1 MKRFFNT
8 IMIISACMVLAISCK
23 EEDNVVSEFSID
35 KTEIAIGAD
44 GGSELLEIKG
54 NVKWQGTSESS
65 WLKFSPSN
73 GEGSAICEVL
83 VDSSVV
89 AEPREGVITFMAAGQ
104 TSATTVKVMQMGYA
118 KGIFVSEEDRAIS
131 VENSAKLEERF
142 FEVTM
147 MANVNFDVQVNNLPA
162 EDGTVSD
169 KEWLTYKKETPNY
182 EYGDRPRLL
191 KLHFDWDVNM
201 SETARTAEVIIT
213 PQETSDTEGD
223 GAVKLIVTQK
233 AAPVITDDRAGDSLA
248 ILSIYSSMNGLF
260 AWDAS
265 ENMRYW
271 KGVELWETTD
281 KYIKIEADGTINYSA
296 PVPKELVGRLKSVEF
311 TLFET
316 EESLPYQVKYLK
328 TAESITFSGNSNTF
342 LKNIVLGNEICDLV
356 KYGNLRKLTVRA
368 YGLVGLP
375 ANFTEFGKTLI
386 SLDLSSNNFEVMG
399 KSGSTINGVKVLG
412 IESITRENFPHLRNL
427 YLNKINRYDTTKDLS
442 AYTDKKDE
450 KLGFRWTTG
459 FGAGFLTPAEGYN
472 NSYFKELLKW
482 EELECLSL
490 SLNMLDGQLPSD
502 AEVKQ
507 LLGADKVY
515 TESYIQ
521 NAAYKDTISIQ
532 DAEKYLLANGG
543 APRVWPKMKSLSL
556 NLNFMTGQ
564 LPDWILY
571 HPYLTFWDPFT
582 MIFQQELSTT
592 ASKAKNTKGEVIT
605 TFSNEPT
612 NLSNYGVEDD
622 GITRKMSYYEMYP
635 KRKPQITDE
644 SEEGN

>member
-1 MKRFFNT
+1 MKRFLNI
-8 IMIISACMVLAISCK
+8 IMVISACMVLAVSCK

-35 KTEIAIGAD
+35 KTEIAVGAD

-73 GEGSAICEVL
+73 GEGAATCEVL

-104 TSATTVKVMQMGYA
+104 TTATTVKVMQMGYA
-118 KGIFVSEEDRAIS
+118 KGVFVSEEDRTIS

-147 MANVNFDVQVNNLPA
+147 MANVNFDVRVNNLPA

-169 KEWLTYKKETPNY
+169 KEWLKYKKETPNY
-182 EYGDRPRLL
+182 DYGDRPRLL
-191 KLHFDWDVNM
+191 KLHFDWEINM
-201 SETARTAEVIIT
+201 TEKARTAEVIIT

-223 GAVKLIVTQK
+223 GTIKLVVTQK
-233 AAPVITDDRAGDSLA
+233 PAPVITDDRAGDSLA
-248 ILSIYSSMNGLF
+248 LLSIYSSMNGIF
-260 AWDAS
+260 TWDAS

-271 KGVELWETTD
+271 EGVELWEATD

-296 PVPKELVGRLKSVEF
+296 SVPKDLIGRLKSVEF
-311 TLFET
+311 IAFET
-316 EESLPYQVKYLK
+316 KESLPYQVKYLK

-342 LKNIVLGNEICDLV
+342 LKDIVLGNEICELV
-356 KYGNLRKLTVRA
+356 KYGNLRNLAIRA

-375 ANFTEFGKTLI
+375 ENFTEFGKTLV
-386 SLDLSSNNFEVMG
+386 SLDLGSNNFEVMG
-399 KSGSTINGVKVLG
+399 KGGTTIDGVKVIG
-412 IESITRENFPHLRNL
+412 IESITQDNFPYLRKL
-427 YLNKINRYDTTKDLS
+427 DLTKINRYDTTKDLS
-442 AYTDKKDE
+442 AYKGKDD

-459 FGAGFLTPAEGYN
+459 YGDEFPGPSDGYN
-472 NSYFKELLKW
+472 NTYFKELLQW
-482 EELECLSL
+482 ENLEYLSL
-490 SLNMLDGQLPSD
+490 SLNMLDGELPSD
-502 AEVKQ
+502 EELRQ

-515 TESYIQ
+515 TTEYIE
-521 NAAYKDTISIQ
+521 NAANKDTIE
-532 DAEKYLLANGG
+532 DAKEYLIG
-543 APRVWPKMKSLSL
+543 APKVWPRMKKLSL
-556 NLNFMTGQ
+556 NLNFMTGK

-571 HPYLTFWDPFT
+571 HPYLSFWDPFT

-592 ASKAKNTKGEVIT
+592 SSKAKNTKGEVIT
-605 TFSNEPT
+605 KFSNEPT
-612 NLSNYGVEDD
+612 NLSNYGFKDD
-622 GITRKMSYYEMYP
+622 GITRKKSYYEMYP

>member
-1 MKRFFNT
+1 MKRFLNI
-8 IMIISACMVLAISCK
+8 IMVISACMVLAVSCK

-35 KTEIAIGAD
+35 KTEIAVGAD

-73 GEGSAICEVL
+73 GEGAATCEVL

-104 TSATTVKVMQMGYA
+104 TTATTVKVMQMGYA
-118 KGIFVSEEDRAIS
+118 KGIFVSEEDRTIS
-131 VENSAKLEERF
+131 LENSAKLEERF

-147 MANVNFDVQVNNLPA
+147 MANVNFDVRVNNLPD

-169 KEWLTYKKETPNY
+169 KEWLKYKKETPNY
-182 EYGDRPRLL
+182 DYGDRPRLL

-201 SETARTAEVIIT
+201 AEKARTAEVIIT
-213 PQETSDTEGD
+213 PHETSDTEGD
-223 GAVKLIVTQK
+223 GSIKLIVTQK
-233 AAPVITDDRAGDSLA
+233 PAPVITDDRAGDSLA
-248 ILSIYSSMNGLF
+248 LLSIYSSMNGIF
-260 AWDAS
+260 TWDAS

-296 PVPKELVGRLKSVEF
+296 PVPEDLIGRLKSVEF
-311 TLFET
+311 IAFET
-316 EESLPYQVKYLK
+316 KESLPYQVKYLK

-399 KSGSTINGVKVLG
+399 EAGTTIDGVKVIG
-412 IESITRENFPHLRNL
+412 IESITQDHFPYLRKL
-427 YLNKINRYDTTKDLS
+427 DLTKINRYDTTKDLS
-442 AYTDKKDE
+442 AYKGKDD

-459 FGAGFLTPAEGYN
+459 YGGDGFPGPSDGYN
-472 NSYFKELLKW
+472 NTYFKKLLQW
-482 EELECLSL
+482 ENLEYLSL
-490 SLNMLDGQLPSD
+490 SLNMLDGELPSD
-502 AEVKQ
+502 Q
-507 LLGADKVY
+507 DLLNLGIKAY
-515 TESYIQ
+515 TQIDID
-521 NAAYKDTISIQ
+521 NAANKDTIE
-532 DAEKYLLANGG
+532 DAKKYLIG
-543 APRVWPKMKSLSL
+543 APKVWPRMKKLSL
-556 NLNFMTGQ
+556 NLNFMNGK

-571 HPYLTFWDPFT
+571 HPYLSFWDPFT

-592 ASKAKNTKGEVIT
+592 SSKAKNTKGEVIT
-605 TFSNEPT
+605 KFSNEPT
-612 NLSNYGVEDD
+612 NLSNYGFEDD

>member
-1 MKRFFNT
+1 MKRFLNI
-8 IMIISACMVLAISCK
+8 IMVISACMVLAVSCK

-35 KTEIAIGAD
+35 KTEIAVGAD

-73 GEGSAICEVL
+73 GEGAATCEVL

-104 TSATTVKVMQMGYA
+104 TTATTVKVMQMGYA
-118 KGIFVSEEDRAIS
+118 KGIFVSEEDRTIS
-131 VENSAKLEERF
+131 LENSAKLEERF

-147 MANVNFDVQVNNLPA
+147 MANVNFDVRVNNLPD

-169 KEWLTYKKETPNY
+169 KEWLKYKKETPNY
-182 EYGDRPRLL
+182 DYGDRPRLL

-201 SETARTAEVIIT
+201 AEKARTAEVIIT
-213 PQETSDTEGD
+213 PHETSDTEGD
-223 GAVKLIVTQK
+223 GSIKLVVTQK
-233 AAPVITDDRAGDSLA
+233 PAPVITDDRAGDSLA
-248 ILSIYSSMNGLF
+248 LLSIYSSMNGIF
-260 AWDAS
+260 TWDAS

-296 PVPKELVGRLKSVEF
+296 PVPEDLIGRLKSVEF
-311 TLFET
+311 IAFET
-316 EESLPYQVKYLK
+316 KESLPYQVKYLK

-342 LKNIVLGNEICDLV
+342 LKNIVLGYEICDLV
-356 KYGNLRKLTVRA
+356 KYGNLRNLAICA

-375 ANFTEFGKTLI
+375 ENFTELGNTLI
-386 SLDLSSNNFEVMG
+386 SLDLGSNNFEVMG
-399 KSGSTINGVKVLG
+399 KGGTTIDGVKVIG
-412 IESITRENFPHLRNL
+412 IESITQDNFPYLRKL
-427 YLNKINRYDTTKDLS
+427 DLTKINRYDTTKDLS
-442 AYTDKKDE
+442 AYKGKDD

-459 FGAGFLTPAEGYN
+459 YGDGFPEPSDGYDN
-472 NSYFKELLKW
+472 TYFTELLKW
-482 EELECLSL
+482 ENLEYLSL
-490 SLNMLDGQLPSD
+490 SLNMLDGELPSD
-502 AEVKQ
+502 Q
-507 LLGADKVY
+507 DLLDLGIEAY
-515 TESYIQ
+515 TDIDIK
-521 NAAYKDTISIQ
+521 NAANKDTIE
-532 DAEKYLLANGG
+532 DAKTYLIG
-543 APRVWPKMKSLSL
+543 APKVWPRMKKLSL
-556 NLNFMTGQ
+556 NLNFLNGK

-571 HPYLTFWDPFT
+571 HPYLSFWDPFT

-605 TFSNEPT
+605 KFSNEPT
-612 NLSNYGVEDD
+612 NLSNYGFEDD

>member
-1 MKRFFNT
+1 MKRFLNI
-8 IMIISACMVLAISCK
+8 IMVISACMVLAVSCK

-35 KTEIAIGAD
+35 KTEIAVGAD

-73 GEGSAICEVL
+73 GEGAATCEVL

-104 TSATTVKVMQMGYA
+104 TTATTVKVMQMGYA
-118 KGIFVSEEDRAIS
+118 KGIFVSEEDRTIS
-131 VENSAKLEERF
+131 LENSAKLEERF

-147 MANVNFDVQVNNLPA
+147 MANVNFDVRVNNLPD

-169 KEWLTYKKETPNY
+169 KEWLKYKKETPNY
-182 EYGDRPRLL
+182 DYGDRPRLL

-201 SETARTAEVIIT
+201 AEKARTAEVIIT
-213 PQETSDTEGD
+213 PHETSDTEGD
-223 GAVKLIVTQK
+223 GSIKLVVTQK
-233 AAPVITDDRAGDSLA
+233 PAPVITDDRAGDSLA
-248 ILSIYSSMNGLF
+248 LLSIYSSMNGIF
-260 AWDAS
+260 TWDAS

-296 PVPKELVGRLKSVEF
+296 PVPEDLIGRLKSVEF
-311 TLFET
+311 IAFET
-316 EESLPYQVKYLK
+316 KKSLPYQVKYLK

-356 KYGNLRKLTVRA
+356 KYGNLRNLAICA

-375 ANFTEFGKTLI
+375 ENFTELGNTLI
-386 SLDLSSNNFEVMG
+386 SLDLGSNNFEVMG
-399 KSGSTINGVKVLG
+399 KGGTTIDGVKVIG
-412 IESITRENFPHLRNL
+412 IESITQDNFPYLRKL
-427 YLNKINRYDTTKDLS
+427 DLTKINRYDTTKDLS
-442 AYTDKKDE
+442 AYKGKDD

-459 FGAGFLTPAEGYN
+459 YGDGFPEPSDGYDN
-472 NSYFKELLKW
+472 TYFTELLKW
-482 EELECLSL
+482 ENLEYLSL
-490 SLNMLDGQLPSD
+490 SLNMLDGELPSD
-502 AEVKQ
+502 Q
-507 LLGADKVY
+507 DLLDLGIEAY
-515 TESYIQ
+515 TDIDIK
-521 NAAYKDTISIQ
+521 NAANKDTIE
-532 DAEKYLLANGG
+532 DAKTYLIG
-543 APRVWPKMKSLSL
+543 APKVWPRMKKLSL
-556 NLNFMTGQ
+556 NLNFLNGK

-571 HPYLTFWDPFT
+571 HPYLSFWDPFT

-592 ASKAKNTKGEVIT
+592 SSKAKNTKGEVIT
-605 TFSNEPT
+605 KFSNEPT
-612 NLSNYGVEDD
+612 NLSNYGFEDD

>member
-1 MKRFFNT
+1 MKRFLNI
-8 IMIISACMVLAISCK
+8 IMVISACMVLAVSCK

-35 KTEIAIGAD
+35 KTEIAVGAD

-73 GEGSAICEVL
+73 GEGAATCEVL

-104 TSATTVKVMQMGYA
+104 TTATTVKVMQMGYA
-118 KGIFVSEEDRAIS
+118 KGIFVSEEDRTIS
-131 VENSAKLEERF
+131 LENSAKLEERF

-147 MANVNFDVQVNNLPA
+147 MANVNFDVRVNNLPD

-169 KEWLTYKKETPNY
+169 KEWLKYKKETPNY
-182 EYGDRPRLL
+182 DYGDRPRLL

-201 SETARTAEVIIT
+201 AEKARTAEVIIT
-213 PQETSDTEGD
+213 PHETSDTEGD
-223 GAVKLIVTQK
+223 GSIKLVVTQK
-233 AAPVITDDRAGDSLA
+233 PAPVITDDRAGDSLA
-248 ILSIYSSMNGLF
+248 LLSIYSSMNGIF
-260 AWDAS
+260 TWDAS
-265 ENMRYW
+265 ENMGYW

-296 PVPKELVGRLKSVEF
+296 PVPEDLIGRLKSVEF
-311 TLFET
+311 IAFET
-316 EESLPYQVKYLK
+316 KESLPYQVKYLK

-356 KYGNLRKLTVRA
+356 KYGNLRNLAICA

-375 ANFTEFGKTLI
+375 ENFTELGNTLI
-386 SLDLSSNNFEVMG
+386 SLDLGSNNFEVMG
-399 KSGSTINGVKVLG
+399 KGGTTIDGVKVIG
-412 IESITRENFPHLRNL
+412 IESITQDNFPYLRKL
-427 YLNKINRYDTTKDLS
+427 DLTKINRYDTTKDLS
-442 AYTDKKDE
+442 AYKGKDD

-459 FGAGFLTPAEGYN
+459 YGDGFPEPSDGYDN
-472 NSYFKELLKW
+472 TYFTELLKW
-482 EELECLSL
+482 ENLEYLSL
-490 SLNMLDGQLPSD
+490 SLNMLDGELPSD
-502 AEVKQ
+502 Q
-507 LLGADKVY
+507 DLLDLGIEAY
-515 TESYIQ
+515 TDIDIK
-521 NAAYKDTISIQ
+521 NAANKDTIE
-532 DAEKYLLANGG
+532 DAKTYLIG
-543 APRVWPKMKSLSL
+543 APKVWPRMKKLSL
-556 NLNFMTGQ
+556 NLNFLNGK

-571 HPYLTFWDPFT
+571 HPYLSFWDPFT

-605 TFSNEPT
+605 KFSNEPT
-612 NLSNYGVEDD
+612 NLSNYGFEDD

>member
-1 MKRFFNT
+1 MKRFLNI
-8 IMIISACMVLAISCK
+8 IMVISACMVLAVSCK

-35 KTEIAIGAD
+35 KTEIAVGAD

-73 GEGSAICEVL
+73 GEGAATCEVL

-104 TSATTVKVMQMGYA
+104 TTATTVKVMQMGYA
-118 KGIFVSEEDRAIS
+118 KGIFVSEEDRTIS

-147 MANVNFDVQVNNLPA
+147 MANVNFDVRVNNLPA

-169 KEWLTYKKETPNY
+169 KEWLKYKKETPNY
-182 EYGDRPRLL
+182 DYGDRPRLL
-191 KLHFDWDVNM
+191 KLHFDWEINM
-201 SETARTAEVIIT
+201 TEKARTAEVIIT

-223 GAVKLIVTQK
+223 GTIKLVVTQK
-233 AAPVITDDRAGDSLA
+233 PAPVITDDRAGDSLA
-248 ILSIYSSMNGLF
+248 LLSIYSSMNGIF
-260 AWDAS
+260 TWDAS
-265 ENMRYW
+265 GNMRYW
-271 KGVELWETTD
+271 EGVELWEATD
-281 KYIKIEADGTINYSA
+281 KYIEIEEDGTINYSA
-296 PVPKELVGRLKSVEF
+296 SVPKDLIGRLKSVEF
-311 TLFET
+311 IAFET
-316 EESLPYQVKYLK
+316 KESLPYQVKYLK

-342 LKNIVLGNEICDLV
+342 LKDIVLGNEICELAQ
-356 KYGNLRKLTVRA
+356 YGHLRNLAIRA

-375 ANFTEFGKTLI
+375 ENFTEFGKTLV

-412 IESITRENFPHLRNL
+412 IESITRKNFPHLRSL

-442 AYTDKKDE
+442 AYKGKDD

-459 FGAGFLTPAEGYN
+459 YGGDGFPGPSDGYDN
-472 NSYFKELLKW
+472 TYFKELLKW

-515 TESYIQ
+515 TESYIK
-521 NAAYKDTISIQ
+521 NAEYKDTISIQ
-532 DAEKYLLANGG
+532 DAEKYLLAKGG

-556 NLNFMTGQ
+556 NLNFLTGE

-571 HPYLTFWDPFT
+571 HPYLSFWDPFT

-592 ASKAKNTKGEVIT
+592 SSKAKNTKGEVIT
-605 TFSNEPT
+605 KFSNEPT
-612 NLSNYGVEDD
+612 NLSNYGE
-622 GITRKMSYYEMYP
+622 GKTSYYEMYP
-635 KRKPQITDE
+635 LRTPQITDD

>member
-1 MKRFFNT
+1 MKRFLNI
-8 IMIISACMVLAISCK
+8 IMVISACMVLAVSCK

-35 KTEIAIGAD
+35 KTEIAVGAD

-73 GEGSAICEVL
+73 GEGAATCEVL

-104 TSATTVKVMQMGYA
+104 TTATTVKVMQMGYA
-118 KGIFVSEEDRAIS
+118 KGIFVSEEDRTIS
-131 VENSAKLEERF
+131 LENSAKLEERF

-147 MANVNFDVQVNNLPA
+147 MANVNFDVRVNNLPD

-169 KEWLTYKKETPNY
+169 KEWLKYKKETPNY
-182 EYGDRPRLL
+182 DYGDRPRLL

-201 SETARTAEVIIT
+201 AEKARTAEVIIT
-213 PQETSDTEGD
+213 PHETSDTEGD
-223 GAVKLIVTQK
+223 GSIKLVVTQK
-233 AAPVITDDRAGDSLA
+233 PAPVITDDRAGDSLA
-248 ILSIYSSMNGLF
+248 LLSIYSSMNGIF
-260 AWDAS
+260 TWDAS

-296 PVPKELVGRLKSVEF
+296 PVPEDLIGRLKSVEF
-311 TLFET
+311 IAFET
-316 EESLPYQVKYLK
+316 KESLPYQVKYLK

-356 KYGNLRKLTVRA
+356 KYGNLRNLAICA

-375 ANFTEFGKTLI
+375 ENFTELGNTLI
-386 SLDLSSNNFEVMG
+386 SLDLGSNNFEVMG
-399 KSGSTINGVKVLG
+399 KGGTTIDGVKVIG
-412 IESITRENFPHLRNL
+412 IESITQDNFPYLRKL
-427 YLNKINRYDTTKDLS
+427 DLTKINRYDSTKDLS
-442 AYTDKKDE
+442 AYKGKDD

-459 FGAGFLTPAEGYN
+459 YGDGFPEPSDGYDN
-472 NSYFKELLKW
+472 TYFTELLKW
-482 EELECLSL
+482 ENLEYLSL
-490 SLNMLDGQLPSD
+490 SLNMLDGELPSD
-502 AEVKQ
+502 Q
-507 LLGADKVY
+507 DLLDLGIEAY
-515 TESYIQ
+515 TDIDIK
-521 NAAYKDTISIQ
+521 NAANKDTIE
-532 DAEKYLLANGG
+532 DAKTYLIG
-543 APRVWPKMKSLSL
+543 APKVWPRMKKLSL
-556 NLNFMTGQ
+556 NLNFLNGK

-571 HPYLTFWDPFT
+571 HPYLSFWDPFT

-605 TFSNEPT
+605 KFSNEPT
-612 NLSNYGVEDD
+612 NLSNYGFEDD

>member
-1 MKRFFNT
+1 MKRFLNI
-8 IMIISACMVLAISCK
+8 IMVISACMVLAVSCK

-35 KTEIAIGAD
+35 KTEIAVGAD

-73 GEGSAICEVL
+73 GEGAATCEVL

-104 TSATTVKVMQMGYA
+104 TTATTVKVMQMGYA
-118 KGIFVSEEDRAIS
+118 KGIFVSEEDRTIS
-131 VENSAKLEERF
+131 LENSAKLEERF

-147 MANVNFDVQVNNLPA
+147 MANVNFDVRVNNLPD

-169 KEWLTYKKETPNY
+169 KEWLKYKKETPNY
-182 EYGDRPRLL
+182 DYGDRPRLL

-201 SETARTAEVIIT
+201 AEKARTAEVIIT
-213 PQETSDTEGD
+213 PHETSDTEGD
-223 GAVKLIVTQK
+223 GSIKLVVTQK
-233 AAPVITDDRAGDSLA
+233 PAPVITDDRAGDSLA
-248 ILSIYSSMNGLF
+248 LLSIYSSMNGIF
-260 AWDAS
+260 TWDAS

-296 PVPKELVGRLKSVEF
+296 PVPEDLIGRLKSVEF
-311 TLFET
+311 IAFET
-316 EESLPYQVKYLK
+316 KKSLPYQVKYLK

-399 KSGSTINGVKVLG
+399 EAGTTIDGVKVIG
-412 IESITRENFPHLRNL
+412 IESITQDHFPYLRKL
-427 YLNKINRYDTTKDLS
+427 DLTKINRYDTTKDLS
-442 AYTDKKDE
+442 AYKGKDD

-459 FGAGFLTPAEGYN
+459 YGGDGFPGPSDGYN
-472 NSYFKELLKW
+472 NTYFKKLLQW
-482 EELECLSL
+482 ENLEYLSL
-490 SLNMLDGQLPSD
+490 SLNMLDGELPSD
-502 AEVKQ
+502 Q
-507 LLGADKVY
+507 DLLNLGIKAY
-515 TESYIQ
+515 TQIDID
-521 NAAYKDTISIQ
+521 NAANKDTIE
-532 DAEKYLLANGG
+532 DAKKYLIG
-543 APRVWPKMKSLSL
+543 APKVWPRMKKLSL
-556 NLNFMTGQ
+556 NLNFMNGK

-571 HPYLTFWDPFT
+571 HPYLSFWDPFT

-592 ASKAKNTKGEVIT
+592 SSKAKNTKGEVIT
-605 TFSNEPT
+605 KFSNEPT
-612 NLSNYGVEDD
+612 NLSNYGFEDD

>member
-1 MKRFFNT
+1 MKRFLNI
-8 IMIISACMVLAISCK
+8 IMVISACMVLAVSCK

-35 KTEIAIGAD
+35 KTEIAVGAD

-73 GEGSAICEVL
+73 GEGAATCEVL

-104 TSATTVKVMQMGYA
+104 TTATTVKVMQMGYA
-118 KGIFVSEEDRAIS
+118 KGIFVSEEDRTIS
-131 VENSAKLEERF
+131 LENSAKLEERF

-147 MANVNFDVQVNNLPA
+147 MANVNFDVRVNNLPD

-169 KEWLTYKKETPNY
+169 KEWLKYKKETPNY
-182 EYGDRPRLL
+182 DYGDRPRLL

-201 SETARTAEVIIT
+201 AEKARTAEVIIT
-213 PQETSDTEGD
+213 PHETSDTEGD
-223 GAVKLIVTQK
+223 GSIKLVVTQK
-233 AAPVITDDRAGDSLA
+233 PAPVITDDRAGDSLA
-248 ILSIYSSMNGLF
+248 LLSIYSSMNGIF
-260 AWDAS
+260 TWDAS

-296 PVPKELVGRLKSVEF
+296 PVPEDLIGRLKSVEF
-311 TLFET
+311 IAFET
-316 EESLPYQVKYLK
+316 KESLPYQVKYLK

-386 SLDLSSNNFEVMG
+386 SLDLGSNNFEVMG
-399 KSGSTINGVKVLG
+399 EAGTTIDGVKVIG
-412 IESITRENFPHLRNL
+412 IESITQDHFPYLRKL
-427 YLNKINRYDTTKDLS
+427 DLTKINRYDTTKDLS
-442 AYTDKKDE
+442 AYKGKDD

-459 FGAGFLTPAEGYN
+459 YGGDGFPGPSDGYN
-472 NSYFKELLKW
+472 NTYFKKLLQW
-482 EELECLSL
+482 ENLEYLSL
-490 SLNMLDGQLPSD
+490 SLNMLDGELPSD
-502 AEVKQ
+502 Q
-507 LLGADKVY
+507 DLLNLGIKAY
-515 TESYIQ
+515 TQIDID
-521 NAAYKDTISIQ
+521 NAANKDTIE
-532 DAEKYLLANGG
+532 DAKKYLIG
-543 APRVWPKMKSLSL
+543 APKVWPRMKKLSL
-556 NLNFMTGQ
+556 NLNFMNGK

-571 HPYLTFWDPFT
+571 HPYLSFWDPFT

-592 ASKAKNTKGEVIT
+592 SSKAKNTKGEVIT
-605 TFSNEPT
+605 KFSNEPT
-612 NLSNYGVEDD
+612 NLSNYGFEDD

>member
-1 MKRFFNT
+1 MKRFLNI
-8 IMIISACMVLAISCK
+8 IMVISACMVLAVSCK

-35 KTEIAIGAD
+35 KTEIAVGAD

-73 GEGSAICEVL
+73 GEGAATCEVL

-104 TSATTVKVMQMGYA
+104 TTATTVKVMQMGYA
-118 KGIFVSEEDRAIS
+118 KGIFVSEEDRTIS

-147 MANVNFDVQVNNLPA
+147 MANVNFDVRVNNLPA

-169 KEWLTYKKETPNY
+169 KEWLKYKKETPNY
-182 EYGDRPRLL
+182 DYGDRPRLL
-191 KLHFDWDVNM
+191 KLHFDWEINM
-201 SETARTAEVIIT
+201 TEKARTAEVIIT

-223 GAVKLIVTQK
+223 GTIKLVVTQK
-233 AAPVITDDRAGDSLA
+233 PAPVITDDRAGDSLA
-248 ILSIYSSMNGLF
+248 LLSIYSSMNGIF
-260 AWDAS
+260 TWDAS

-271 KGVELWETTD
+271 KGVELWEATD
-281 KYIKIEADGTINYSA
+281 KYIEIEEDGTINYSA
-296 PVPKELVGRLKSVEF
+296 SVPKDLIGRLKSVEF
-311 TLFET
+311 IAFET
-316 EESLPYQVKYLK
+316 KESLPYQVKYLK

-342 LKNIVLGNEICDLV
+342 LKDIVLGNEICELAQ
-356 KYGNLRKLTVRA
+356 YGHLRNLAIRA

-375 ANFTEFGKTLI
+375 ENFTEFGKTLV

-412 IESITRENFPHLRNL
+412 IESITRENFPHLRSL

-442 AYTDKKDE
+442 AYKGKDD

-459 FGAGFLTPAEGYN
+459 YGGDGFPGPSDGYDN
-472 NSYFKELLKW
+472 TYFKELLQW
-482 EELECLSL
+482 ENLEYLSL
-490 SLNMLDGQLPSD
+490 SLNMLDGELPSD
-502 AEVKQ
+502 Q
-507 LLGADKVY
+507 DLLDLGIKPY
-515 TESYIQ
+515 TDVDIN
-521 NAAYKDTISIQ
+521 NAANKDTIGNEI
-532 DAEKYLLANGG
+532 ARGYLIG
-543 APRVWPKMKSLSL
+543 APKVWPRMKKLSL
-556 NLNFMTGQ
+556 NLNFMTGK

-571 HPYLTFWDPFT
+571 HPYLSFWDPFT

-592 ASKAKNTKGEVIT
+592 SSKAKNTKGEVIT
-605 TFSNEPT
+605 KFSNEPT
-612 NLSNYGVEDD
+612 NLSNYGFEDD
-622 GITRKMSYYEMYP
+622 GITRKKSYYEMYP

>member
-1 MKRFFNT
+1 MKRFLNI
-8 IMIISACMVLAISCK
+8 IMVISACMVLAVSCK

-35 KTEIAIGAD
+35 KTEIAVGAD

-73 GEGSAICEVL
+73 GEEAATCEVL

-104 TSATTVKVMQMGYA
+104 TTATTVKVMQMGYA
-118 KGIFVSEEDRAIS
+118 KGVFVSEEDRTIS

-147 MANVNFDVQVNNLPA
+147 MANVNFDVRVNNLPA

-169 KEWLTYKKETPNY
+169 KEWLKYKKETPNY
-182 EYGDRPRLL
+182 DYGDRPRLL
-191 KLHFDWDVNM
+191 KLHFDWEINM
-201 SETARTAEVIIT
+201 TEKARTAEVIIT

-223 GAVKLIVTQK
+223 GTIKLVVTQK
-233 AAPVITDDRAGDSLA
+233 PAPVITDDRAGDSLA
-248 ILSIYSSMNGLF
+248 LLSIYSSMNGIF
-260 AWDAS
+260 TWDAS

-271 KGVELWETTD
+271 KGVELWEATD
-281 KYIKIEADGTINYSA
+281 KYIKLNPDKTIDYSA
-296 PVPKELVGRLKSVEF
+296 PVPENLIGRLKSVEF
-311 TLFET
+311 IAFET
-316 EESLPYQVKYLK
+316 KESLPYQVKYLK

-342 LKNIVLGNEICDLV
+342 LKDIVLGNEICELV
-356 KYGNLRKLTVRA
+356 KYGNLRKLAIRA

-375 ANFTEFGKTLI
+375 ENFTEFGKTLV

-412 IESITRENFPHLRNL
+412 IESITRKNFPHLRNL

-442 AYTDKKDE
+442 AYKGKDD

-459 FGAGFLTPAEGYN
+459 YGGDGFPGPSDGYDN
-472 NSYFKELLKW
+472 TYFKELLQW
-482 EELECLSL
+482 ENLEYLSL
-490 SLNMLDGQLPSD
+490 SLNMLDGELPSD
-502 AEVKQ
+502 EELRQ
-507 LLGADKVY
+507 LLGDKVVY
-515 TESYIQ
+515 EEADI
-521 NAAYKDTISIQ
+521 AEYKDSISIE
-532 DAEKYLLANGG
+532 DANKYLLKDGG
-543 APRVWPKMKSLSL
+543 APKVWPRMKKLSL
-556 NLNFMTGQ
+556 NLNFMTGK

-571 HPYLTFWDPFT
+571 HPYLSFWDPFT

-592 ASKAKNTKGEVIT
+592 SSKAKNTKGEVIT
-605 TFSNEPT
+605 KFSNEPT
-612 NLSNYGVEDD
+612 NLSNYGFEDD

>member
-1 MKRFFNT
+1 MKRFLNI
-8 IMIISACMVLAISCK
+8 IMVISACMVLAVSCK

-35 KTEIAIGAD
+35 KTEIAVGAD

-73 GEGSAICEVL
+73 GEGAATCEVL

-104 TSATTVKVMQMGYA
+104 TTATTVKVMQMGYA
-118 KGIFVSEEDRAIS
+118 KGIFVSEEDRTIS

-147 MANVNFDVQVNNLPA
+147 MANVNFDVRVNNLPA

-169 KEWLTYKKETPNY
+169 KEWLKYKKETPNY
-182 EYGDRPRLL
+182 DYGDRPRLL
-191 KLHFDWDVNM
+191 KLHFDWEINM
-201 SETARTAEVIIT
+201 TEKARTAEVIIT
-213 PQETSDTEGD
+213 PQETSDTEGN
-223 GAVKLIVTQK
+223 GAIKLVVTQK
-233 AAPVITDDRAGDSLA
+233 PAPVITDDRAGDSLA
-248 ILSIYSSMNGLF
+248 LLSIYSSMNGIF
-260 AWDAS
+260 TWDAS

-271 KGVELWETTD
+271 KGVELWEATD
-281 KYIKIEADGTINYSA
+281 KYIEIEEDGTINYSA
-296 PVPKELVGRLKSVEF
+296 SVPKDLIGRLKSVEF
-311 TLFET
+311 IAFET
-316 EESLPYQVKYLK
+316 KESLPYQVKYLK

-342 LKNIVLGNEICDLV
+342 LKDIVLGNEICELAQ
-356 KYGNLRKLTVRA
+356 YGHLRNLAIRA

-375 ANFTEFGKTLI
+375 ENFTEFGKTLV

-442 AYTDKKDE
+442 AYKGKDD

-459 FGAGFLTPAEGYN
+459 FGEGFLTPAEGYN

-507 LLGADKVY
+507 LLGDKVVY
-515 TESYIQ
+515 EEADI
-521 NAAYKDTISIQ
+521 AEYKDSISID
-532 DAEKYLLANGG
+532 DAKKYLLKGGG
-543 APRVWPKMKSLSL
+543 APKVWPKMKSLSL
-556 NLNFMTGQ
+556 NLNFLTGE

-571 HPYLTFWDPFT
+571 HPYLSFWDPFT

-592 ASKAKNTKGEVIT
+592 SSKAKNTKGEVIT
-605 TFSNEPT
+605 KFSNEPT
-612 NLSNYGVEDD
+612 YLSNYG
-622 GITRKMSYYEMYP
+622 GKTSYYEMYP

>member
-1 MKRFFNT
+1 MKRFLNI
-8 IMIISACMVLAISCK
+8 IMVISACMVLAVSCK

-35 KTEIAIGAD
+35 KTEIAVGAD

-54 NVKWQGTSESS
+54 NVKWQGTSECS

-73 GEGSAICEVL
+73 GEGAATCEVL

-104 TSATTVKVMQMGYA
+104 TTATTVKVMQMGYA
-118 KGIFVSEEDRAIS
+118 KGIFVSEEDRTIS

-147 MANVNFDVQVNNLPA
+147 MANVNFDVRVNNLPA

-169 KEWLTYKKETPNY
+169 KEWLKYKKETPNY
-182 EYGDRPRLL
+182 DYGDRPRLL
-191 KLHFDWDVNM
+191 KLHFDWEINM
-201 SETARTAEVIIT
+201 TEKARTAEVIIT

-223 GAVKLIVTQK
+223 GTIKLVVTQK
-233 AAPVITDDRAGDSLA
+233 PAPVITDDRAGDSLA
-248 ILSIYSSMNGLF
+248 LLSIYSSMNGIF
-260 AWDAS
+260 TWDAS

-271 KGVELWETTD
+271 EGVELWEATD
-281 KYIKIEADGTINYSA
+281 KCIKIEANGTINYSA
-296 PVPKELVGRLKSVEF
+296 PVSEDLIGRLKSVEF
-311 TLFET
+311 IAFET
-316 EESLPYQVKYLK
+316 KESLPYQVKYLK

-342 LKNIVLGNEICDLV
+342 LKDIVLGNEICELA
-356 KYGNLRKLTVRA
+356 KHGNLRNLAIRA

-375 ANFTEFGKTLI
+375 ENFTEFGKTLV

-412 IESITRENFPHLRNL
+412 IESITRENFPHLRSL

-442 AYTDKKDE
+442 AYKGKDD

-459 FGAGFLTPAEGYN
+459 YGGDGFPGPSDGYDN
-472 NSYFKELLKW
+472 TYFKELLQW
-482 EELECLSL
+482 ENLEYLSL
-490 SLNMLDGQLPSD
+490 SLNMLDGELPSD
-502 AEVKQ
+502 Q
-507 LLGADKVY
+507 DLLDLGIKPY
-515 TESYIQ
+515 TDVDIN
-521 NAAYKDTISIQ
+521 NAANKDTIGNEI
-532 DAEKYLLANGG
+532 ARGYLIG
-543 APRVWPKMKSLSL
+543 APKVWPRMKKLSL
-556 NLNFMTGQ
+556 NLNFMNGK

-571 HPYLTFWDPFT
+571 HPYLSFWDPFT

-592 ASKAKNTKGEVIT
+592 SSKAKNTKGEVIT
-605 TFSNEPT
+605 KFSNEPT
-612 NLSNYGVEDD
+612 NLSNYGE
-622 GITRKMSYYEMYP
+622 GKTSYYEMYP
-635 KRKPQITDE
+635 LRTPQITDE

>member
-1 MKRFFNT
+1 MKRFLNI
-8 IMIISACMVLAISCK
+8 IMVISACMVLAVSCK

-35 KTEIAIGAD
+35 KTEIAVGAD

-73 GEGSAICEVL
+73 GEGAATCEVL

-104 TSATTVKVMQMGYA
+104 TTATTVKVMQMGYA
-118 KGIFVSEEDRAIS
+118 KGIFVSEEDRTIS

-147 MANVNFDVQVNNLPA
+147 MANVNFDVRVNNLPA

-169 KEWLTYKKETPNY
+169 KEWLKYKKETPNY
-182 EYGDRPRLL
+182 DYGDRPRLL
-191 KLHFDWDVNM
+191 KLHFDWEINM
-201 SETARTAEVIIT
+201 TEKARTAEVIIT

-223 GAVKLIVTQK
+223 GTIKLVVTQK
-233 AAPVITDDRAGDSLA
+233 PAPVITDDRAGDSLA
-248 ILSIYSSMNGLF
+248 LLSIYSSMNGIF
-260 AWDAS
+260 TWDAS

-271 KGVELWETTD
+271 EGVELWEATD
-281 KYIKIEADGTINYSA
+281 KYIEADGTINY
-296 PVPKELVGRLKSVEF
+296 PVPEYLIGRLKSVEF
-311 TLFET
+311 IAFET
-316 EESLPYQVKYLK
+316 KKSLPYQVKYLK

-342 LKNIVLGNEICDLV
+342 LKDIVLGNEICELAQ
-356 KYGNLRKLTVRA
+356 YGNLRNLAIRA

-375 ANFTEFGKTLI
+375 ENFTELGNTLI

-412 IESITRENFPHLRNL
+412 IESITRENFKHLRSL

-442 AYTDKKDE
+442 AYKGKDD

-459 FGAGFLTPAEGYN
+459 YGGDGFPGPSDGYDN
-472 NSYFKELLKW
+472 TYFKELLQW
-482 EELECLSL
+482 ENLEYLSL
-490 SLNMLDGQLPSD
+490 SLNMLDGELPSD
-502 AEVKQ
+502 DELRQ

-515 TESYIQ
+515 TTEYIE
-521 NAAYKDTISIQ
+521 NAANKDTIE
-532 DAEKYLLANGG
+532 DAKEYLLKDGG
-543 APRVWPKMKSLSL
+543 APKVWPRMKKLSL
-556 NLNFMTGQ
+556 NLNFMTGK

-571 HPYLTFWDPFT
+571 HPYLSFWDPFT

-592 ASKAKNTKGEVIT
+592 SSKAKNTKGEVIT
-605 TFSNEPT
+605 KFSNEPT
-612 NLSNYGVEDD
+612 NLSNYGFEDD
-622 GITRKMSYYEMYP
+622 GITRKKSYYEMYP

>member
-1 MKRFFNT
+1 MKRFLNI
-8 IMIISACMVLAISCK
+8 IMVISACMVLAVSCK

-35 KTEIAIGAD
+35 KTEIAVGAD

-73 GEGSAICEVL
+73 GEGAATCEVL

-104 TSATTVKVMQMGYA
+104 TTATTVKVMQMGYA
-118 KGIFVSEEDRAIS
+118 KGVFVSEEDRTIS

-147 MANVNFDVQVNNLPA
+147 MANVNFDVRVNNLPA

-169 KEWLTYKKETPNY
+169 KEWLKYKKETPNY
-182 EYGDRPRLL
+182 DYGDRPRLL
-191 KLHFDWDVNM
+191 KLHFDWEINM
-201 SETARTAEVIIT
+201 TEKARTAEVIIT

-223 GAVKLIVTQK
+223 GTIKLVVTQK
-233 AAPVITDDRAGDSLA
+233 PAPVITDDRAGDSLA
-248 ILSIYSSMNGLF
+248 LLSIYSSMNGIF
-260 AWDAS
+260 TWDAS

-271 KGVELWETTD
+271 KGVELWEATD
-281 KYIKIEADGTINYSA
+281 KYIEIEANGTINYSA
-296 PVPKELVGRLKSVEF
+296 SVPKDLIGRLKSVEF
-311 TLFET
+311 IAFET
-316 EESLPYQVKYLK
+316 KESLPYQVKYLK

-342 LKNIVLGNEICDLV
+342 LKDIVLGNEICELAQ
-356 KYGNLRKLTVRA
+356 YGHLRNLAIRA

-375 ANFTEFGKTLI
+375 ENFTEFGKTLV

-412 IESITRENFPHLRNL
+412 IESITRENFPHLRSL

-442 AYTDKKDE
+442 AYKGKDD

-459 FGAGFLTPAEGYN
+459 YGGDGFPGPSDGYDN
-472 NSYFKELLKW
+472 TYFKELLQW
-482 EELECLSL
+482 ENLEYLSL
-490 SLNMLDGQLPSD
+490 SLNMLDGELPSD
-502 AEVKQ
+502 Q
-507 LLGADKVY
+507 DLLDLGIKAY
-515 TESYIQ
+515 TQSDID
-521 NAAYKDTISIQ
+521 NAANKDTIE
-532 DAEKYLLANGG
+532 DAKEYLLKDGG
-543 APRVWPKMKSLSL
+543 APKVWPRMKKLSL
-556 NLNFMTGQ
+556 NLNFMTGK

-571 HPYLTFWDPFT
+571 HPYLSFWDPFT

-592 ASKAKNTKGEVIT
+592 SSKAKNTKGEVIT
-605 TFSNEPT
+605 KFSNEPT
-612 NLSNYGVEDD
+612 NLSNYGE
-622 GITRKMSYYEMYP
+622 GKTSYYEMYP
-635 KRKPQITDE
+635 KRKPQITDD

>member
-1 MKRFFNT
+1 MKRFLNI
-8 IMIISACMVLAISCK
+8 IMVISACMVLAVSCK
-23 EEDNVVSEFSID
+23 EEDNVVAEFSID
-35 KTEIAIGAD
+35 KTEIAVGAD

-73 GEGSAICEVL
+73 GEGAATCEVL

-104 TSATTVKVMQMGYA
+104 TTATTVKVMQMGYA
-118 KGIFVSEEDRAIS
+118 KGVFVSEEDRTIS

-147 MANVNFDVQVNNLPA
+147 MANVNFDVRVNNLPA

-169 KEWLTYKKETPNY
+169 KEWLKYKKETPNY
-182 EYGDRPRLL
+182 DYGDRPRLL
-191 KLHFDWDVNM
+191 KLHFDWEINM
-201 SETARTAEVIIT
+201 TEKARTAEVIIT

-223 GAVKLIVTQK
+223 GTIKLVVTQK
-233 AAPVITDDRAGDSLA
+233 PAPVITDDRAGDSLA
-248 ILSIYSSMNGLF
+248 LLSIYSSMNGIF
-260 AWDAS
+260 TWDAS

-271 KGVELWETTD
+271 KGVELWEATD
-281 KYIKIEADGTINYSA
+281 KYIKLNPDKTIDYSA
-296 PVPKELVGRLKSVEF
+296 PVPEDLIGRLKSVEF
-311 TLFET
+311 IAFET
-316 EESLPYQVKYLK
+316 KESLPYQVKYLK

-342 LKNIVLGNEICDLV
+342 LKDIVLGNEICELV
-356 KYGNLRKLTVRA
+356 KYGNLRNLAIRA

-375 ANFTEFGKTLI
+375 ENFTEFGKTLV

-412 IESITRENFPHLRNL
+412 IESITRENFPYLRSL

-442 AYTDKKDE
+442 AYKGKDD

-459 FGAGFLTPAEGYN
+459 YGDEFPGPSDGYDN
-472 NSYFKELLKW
+472 TYFKELLQW
-482 EELECLSL
+482 ENLEYLSL
-490 SLNMLDGQLPSD
+490 SLNMLDGELPLD
-502 AEVKQ
+502 KD
-507 LLGADKVY
+507 LLDLGIEPY
-515 TESYIQ
+515 TDVDIN
-521 NAAYKDTISIQ
+521 NAANKDTIE
-532 DAEKYLLANGG
+532 DAKEYLIG
-543 APRVWPKMKSLSL
+543 APKVWPRMKKLSL
-556 NLNFMTGQ
+556 NLNFMTGK

-571 HPYLTFWDPFT
+571 HPYLSFWDPFT

-592 ASKAKNTKGEVIT
+592 SSKAKNTKGEVIT
-605 TFSNEPT
+605 KFSNEPT
-612 NLSNYGVEDD
+612 NLSNYGFEDD
-622 GITRKMSYYEMYP
+622 GITRKKSYYEMYP

>member
-1 MKRFFNT
+1 MKRFLNI
-8 IMIISACMVLAISCK
+8 IMVISACMVLAVSCK

-35 KTEIAIGAD
+35 KTEIAVGAD

-73 GEGSAICEVL
+73 GEGAATCEVL

-104 TSATTVKVMQMGYA
+104 TTATTVKVMQMGYA
-118 KGIFVSEEDRAIS
+118 KGVFVSEEDRTIS

-147 MANVNFDVQVNNLPA
+147 MANVNFDVRVNNLPA

-169 KEWLTYKKETPNY
+169 KEWLKYKKETPNY
-182 EYGDRPRLL
+182 DYGDRPRLL
-191 KLHFDWDVNM
+191 KLHFDWEINM
-201 SETARTAEVIIT
+201 TEKARTAEVIIT

-223 GAVKLIVTQK
+223 GTIKLVVTQK
-233 AAPVITDDRAGDSLA
+233 PAPVITDDRAGDSLA
-248 ILSIYSSMNGLF
+248 LLSIYSSMNGIF
-260 AWDAS
+260 TWDAS

-271 KGVELWETTD
+271 KGVELWEATD
-281 KYIKIEADGTINYSA
+281 KYIKLNPDKTIDYSA
-296 PVPKELVGRLKSVEF
+296 PVPEDLIGRLKSVEF
-311 TLFET
+311 IAFET
-316 EESLPYQVKYLK
+316 KKSLPYQVKYLK

-342 LKNIVLGNEICDLV
+342 LKDIVLGNEICELV
-356 KYGNLRKLTVRA
+356 QYGHLRNLAIRA

-375 ANFTEFGKTLI
+375 ENFTEFGKTLV

-412 IESITRENFPHLRNL
+412 IESITQENFPYLRSL

-442 AYTDKKDE
+442 AYKGKDD

-459 FGAGFLTPAEGYN
+459 YGGDGFPGPSDGYDN
-472 NSYFKELLKW
+472 TYFKELLQW
-482 EELECLSL
+482 ENLEYLSL
-490 SLNMLDGQLPSD
+490 SLNMLDGELPSD
-502 AEVKQ
+502 DELRQ

-515 TESYIQ
+515 TTEYIE
-521 NAAYKDTISIQ
+521 NAANKDTIE
-532 DAEKYLLANGG
+532 DAKEYLIG
-543 APRVWPKMKSLSL
+543 APKVWPRMKKLSL
-556 NLNFMTGQ
+556 NLNFLTGK

-571 HPYLTFWDPFT
+571 HPYLSFWDPFT

-592 ASKAKNTKGEVIT
+592 SSKAKNTKGEVIT
-605 TFSNEPT
+605 KFSNEPT
-612 NLSNYGVEDD
+612 NLSNYGFKDD
-622 GITRKMSYYEMYP
+622 GITRKKSYYEMYP

>member
-1 MKRFFNT
+1 MKRFLNI
-8 IMIISACMVLAISCK
+8 IMVISACMVLAVSCK

-35 KTEIAIGAD
+35 KTEIAVGAD

-73 GEGSAICEVL
+73 GEGAATCEVL

-104 TSATTVKVMQMGYA
+104 TTATTVKVMQMGYA
-118 KGIFVSEEDRAIS
+118 KGIFVSEEDRTIS

-147 MANVNFDVQVNNLPA
+147 MANVNFDVRVNNLPA

-169 KEWLTYKKETPNY
+169 KEWLKYKKETPNY
-182 EYGDRPRLL
+182 DYGDRPRLL
-191 KLHFDWDVNM
+191 KLHFDWEINM
-201 SETARTAEVIIT
+201 TEKARTAEVIIT

-223 GAVKLIVTQK
+223 GTIKLVVTQK
-233 AAPVITDDRAGDSLA
+233 PAPVITDDRAGDSLA
-248 ILSIYSSMNGLF
+248 LLSIYSSMNGIF
-260 AWDAS
+260 TWDAS

-271 KGVELWETTD
+271 KGVELWEATD
-281 KYIKIEADGTINYSA
+281 KYIEIEADGTINYSA
-296 PVPKELVGRLKSVEF
+296 SVPKDLIGRLKSVEF
-311 TLFET
+311 IAFET
-316 EESLPYQVKYLK
+316 KESLPYQVKYLK

-342 LKNIVLGNEICDLV
+342 LKDIVLGNEICELAQ
-356 KYGNLRKLTVRA
+356 YGHLRNLAIRA

-375 ANFTEFGKTLI
+375 ENFTEFGKTLV

-412 IESITRENFPHLRNL
+412 IESITRKNFPHLRSL

-442 AYTDKKDE
+442 AYKGKDD

-459 FGAGFLTPAEGYN
+459 YGGDGFPGPSDGYDN
-472 NSYFKELLKW
+472 TYFKELLQW
-482 EELECLSL
+482 ENLEYLSL
-490 SLNMLDGQLPSD
+490 SLNMLDGELPSD
-502 AEVKQ
+502 KD
-507 LLGADKVY
+507 LLDLGIKPY
-515 TESYIQ
+515 TDVDIN
-521 NAAYKDTISIQ
+521 NAANKDTIE
-532 DAEKYLLANGG
+532 DAKKYLIG
-543 APRVWPKMKSLSL
+543 APKVWPRMKKLSL
-556 NLNFMTGQ
+556 NLNFMTGK

-571 HPYLTFWDPFT
+571 HPYLSFWDPFT

-592 ASKAKNTKGEVIT
+592 SSKAKNTKGEVIT
-605 TFSNEPT
+605 KFSNEPT
-612 NLSNYGVEDD
+612 NLSNYGFEDD
-622 GITRKMSYYEMYP
+622 GIKRKMSYYEMYP

>member
-1 MKRFFNT
+1 MKRFLNI
-8 IMIISACMVLAISCK
+8 IMVISACMVLAVSCK

-35 KTEIAIGAD
+35 KTEIAVGAD

-73 GEGSAICEVL
+73 GEGAATCEVL

-104 TSATTVKVMQMGYA
+104 TTATTVKVMQMGYA
-118 KGIFVSEEDRAIS
+118 KGVFVSEEDRTIS

-147 MANVNFDVQVNNLPA
+147 MANVNFDVRVNNLPA

-169 KEWLTYKKETPNY
+169 KEWLKYKKETPNY
-182 EYGDRPRLL
+182 DYGDRPRLL
-191 KLHFDWDVNM
+191 KLHFDWEINM
-201 SETARTAEVIIT
+201 TEKARTAEVIIT
-213 PQETSDTEGD
+213 PQETSDTEED
-223 GAVKLIVTQK
+223 GTIKLVVTQK
-233 AAPVITDDRAGDSLA
+233 PAPVITDDRAGDSLA
-248 ILSIYSSMNGLF
+248 LLSIYSSMNGIF
-260 AWDAS
+260 TWDAS

-271 KGVELWETTD
+271 KGVELWEATD
-281 KYIKIEADGTINYSA
+281 KYIKLNPDKTIDYSA
-296 PVPKELVGRLKSVEF
+296 PVPENLIGRLKSVEF
-311 TLFET
+311 IAFET
-316 EESLPYQVKYLK
+316 KESLPYQVKYLK

-342 LKNIVLGNEICDLV
+342 LKDIVLGNEICELV
-356 KYGNLRKLTVRA
+356 KYGNLRKLAIRA

-375 ANFTEFGKTLI
+375 ENFTEFGKTLV

-412 IESITRENFPHLRNL
+412 IESITRKNFPHLRNL

-442 AYTDKKDE
+442 AYKGKDD

-459 FGAGFLTPAEGYN
+459 YGGDGFPGPSDGYDN
-472 NSYFKELLKW
+472 TYFKELLQW
-482 EELECLSL
+482 ENLEYLSL
-490 SLNMLDGQLPSD
+490 SLNMLDGELPSD
-502 AEVKQ
+502 EELRQ
-507 LLGADKVY
+507 LLGDKVVY
-515 TESYIQ
+515 EEADI
-521 NAAYKDTISIQ
+521 AEYKDSISIE
-532 DAEKYLLANGG
+532 DANKYLLKDGG
-543 APRVWPKMKSLSL
+543 APKVWPRMKKLSL
-556 NLNFMTGQ
+556 NLNFMTGK

-571 HPYLTFWDPFT
+571 HPYLSFWDPFT

-592 ASKAKNTKGEVIT
+592 SSKAKNTKGEVIT
-605 TFSNEPT
+605 KFSNEPT
-612 NLSNYGVEDD
+612 NLSNYGFEDD

>member
-1 MKRFFNT
+1 MKRFLNI
-8 IMIISACMVLAISCK
+8 IMVISACMVLAVSCK

-35 KTEIAIGAD
+35 KTEIAVGAD

-73 GEGSAICEVL
+73 GEGAATCEVL

-104 TSATTVKVMQMGYA
+104 TTATTVKVMQMGYA
-118 KGIFVSEEDRAIS
+118 KGIFVSEEDRTIS

-147 MANVNFDVQVNNLPA
+147 MANVNFDVRVNNLPA

-169 KEWLTYKKETPNY
+169 KEWLKYKKETPNY
-182 EYGDRPRLL
+182 DYGDRPRLL
-191 KLHFDWDVNM
+191 KLHFDWEINM
-201 SETARTAEVIIT
+201 TEKARTAEVIIT

-223 GAVKLIVTQK
+223 GTIKLVVTQK
-233 AAPVITDDRAGDSLA
+233 PAPVITDDRAGDSLA
-248 ILSIYSSMNGLF
+248 LLSIYSSMNGIF
-260 AWDAS
+260 TWDAS

-271 KGVELWETTD
+271 KGVELWEATD
-281 KYIKIEADGTINYSA
+281 KYIEIEANGTINYSA
-296 PVPKELVGRLKSVEF
+296 PVSEDLIGRLKSVEF
-311 TLFET
+311 IAFET
-316 EESLPYQVKYLK
+316 KESLPYQVKYLK

-342 LKNIVLGNEICDLV
+342 LKDIVLGNEICELAQ
-356 KYGNLRKLTVRA
+356 YGNLRNLAIRA

-375 ANFTEFGKTLI
+375 ENFTELGNTLV

-412 IESITRENFPHLRNL
+412 IESITQENFPHLRSL

-442 AYTDKKDE
+442 AYKGKDD

-459 FGAGFLTPAEGYN
+459 YGDEFPGPSDGYDN
-472 NSYFKELLKW
+472 TYFKELLQW
-482 EELECLSL
+482 ENLEYLSL
-490 SLNMLDGQLPSD
+490 SLNMLDGELPLD
-502 AEVKQ
+502 Q
-507 LLGADKVY
+507 DLLDLGIKPY
-515 TESYIQ
+515 TDVDIE
-521 NAAYKDTISIQ
+521 NAANKDTIE
-532 DAEKYLLANGG
+532 DAKEYLIG
-543 APRVWPKMKSLSL
+543 APKVWPRMKKLSL
-556 NLNFMTGQ
+556 NLNFLTGE

-571 HPYLTFWDPFT
+571 HPYLSFWDPFT

-592 ASKAKNTKGEVIT
+592 SSKAKNTKGEVIT
-605 TFSNEPT
+605 KFSNEPT
-612 NLSNYGVEDD
+612 NLSNYGLDEE
-622 GITRKMSYYEMYP
+622 GKPKTSYYEMYP
-635 KRKPQITDE
+635 LRKPQITDE

>member
-1 MKRFFNT
+1 MKRFLNI
-8 IMIISACMVLAISCK
+8 IMVISACMVLAVSCK

-35 KTEIAIGAD
+35 KTEIAVGAD

-54 NVKWQGTSESS
+54 NVKWQGTSECS

-73 GEGSAICEVL
+73 GEGAATCEVL

-104 TSATTVKVMQMGYA
+104 TTATTVKVMQMGYA
-118 KGIFVSEEDRAIS
+118 KGIFVSEEDRTIS

-147 MANVNFDVQVNNLPA
+147 MANVNFDVRVNNLPA

-169 KEWLTYKKETPNY
+169 KEWLKYKKETPNY
-182 EYGDRPRLL
+182 DYGDRPRLL
-191 KLHFDWDVNM
+191 KLHFDWEINM
-201 SETARTAEVIIT
+201 TEKARTAEVIIT
-213 PQETSDTEGD
+213 PQETSDTEGN
-223 GAVKLIVTQK
+223 GAIKLVVTQK
-233 AAPVITDDRAGDSLA
+233 SAPVITDDRAGDSLA
-248 ILSIYSSMNGLF
+248 LLSIYSSMNGIF
-260 AWDAS
+260 TWDAK
-265 ENMRYW
+265 NMRYW
-271 KGVELWETTD
+271 KGVELWEATD
-281 KYIKIEADGTINYSA
+281 KYIKIEEDGTINYSA
-296 PVPKELVGRLKSVEF
+296 PVPEDLIGRLKSVEF
-311 TLFET
+311 IAFET
-316 EESLPYQVKYLK
+316 KESLPYQVKYLK

-342 LKNIVLGNEICDLV
+342 LKDIVLGNEICELV
-356 KYGNLRKLTVRA
+356 QYGNLRNLAIRA

-375 ANFTEFGKTLI
+375 ENFTEFGKTLV

-442 AYTDKKDE
+442 AYKGKDD

-459 FGAGFLTPAEGYN
+459 YGDEFPGPSDGYDN
-472 NSYFKELLKW
+472 TYFKELLKW

-490 SLNMLDGQLPSD
+490 SLNMLDGRLPSD

-507 LLGADKVY
+507 LLGDKVVY
-515 TESYIQ
+515 EEADI
-521 NAAYKDTISIQ
+521 AEYKDSISID
-532 DAEKYLLANGG
+532 DAKKYLLKGGG
-543 APRVWPKMKSLSL
+543 APKVWPKMKSLSL
-556 NLNFMTGQ
+556 NLNFLTGE

-571 HPYLTFWDPFT
+571 HPYLSFWDPFT

-592 ASKAKNTKGEVIT
+592 SSKAKNTKGEVIT
-605 TFSNEPT
+605 KFSNEPT
-612 NLSNYGVEDD
+612 NLSNYG
-622 GITRKMSYYEMYP
+622 GKTSYYEMYP

>member
-1 MKRFFNT
+1 MKRFLNI
-8 IMIISACMVLAISCK
+8 IMVISACMVLAVSCK
-23 EEDNVVSEFSID
+23 EEDNVVAEFSID
-35 KTEIAIGAD
+35 KTEIAVGAD

-73 GEGSAICEVL
+73 GEGAATCEVL

-104 TSATTVKVMQMGYA
+104 TTATTVKVMQMGYA
-118 KGIFVSEEDRAIS
+118 KGVFVSEEDRTIS

-147 MANVNFDVQVNNLPA
+147 MANVNFDVRVNNLPA

-169 KEWLTYKKETPNY
+169 KEWLKYKKETPNY
-182 EYGDRPRLL
+182 DYGDRPRLL
-191 KLHFDWDVNM
+191 KLHFDWEINM
-201 SETARTAEVIIT
+201 TEKARTAEVIIT

-223 GAVKLIVTQK
+223 GTIKLVVTQK
-233 AAPVITDDRAGDSLA
+233 PAPVITDDRAGDSLA
-248 ILSIYSSMNGLF
+248 LLSIYSSMNGIF
-260 AWDAS
+260 TWDAC

-271 KGVELWETTD
+271 KGVELWEATD
-281 KYIKIEADGTINYSA
+281 KYIKIEDGTIDYSA
-296 PVPKELVGRLKSVEF
+296 PVPEDLIGRLKSVEF
-311 TLFET
+311 IAFET
-316 EESLPYQVKYLK
+316 KESLPYQVKYLK

-342 LKNIVLGNEICDLV
+342 LKDIVLGDEICELAQ
-356 KYGNLRKLTVRA
+356 YGNLRNLAIRA

-375 ANFTEFGKTLI
+375 ENFTEFGKTLV

-412 IESITRENFPHLRNL
+412 IESITRENFKHLRSL

-442 AYTDKKDE
+442 AYKGKDD

-459 FGAGFLTPAEGYN
+459 YGDEFPGPSDGYDN
-472 NSYFKELLKW
+472 TYFKELLKW

-490 SLNMLDGQLPSD
+490 SLNMLDGRLPSD

-507 LLGADKVY
+507 LLGDKVVY
-515 TESYIQ
+515 EEADI
-521 NAAYKDTISIQ
+521 AEYKDSISID
-532 DAEKYLLANGG
+532 DAKKYLLKGGG
-543 APRVWPKMKSLSL
+543 APKVWPKMKSLSL
-556 NLNFMTGQ
+556 NLNFLTGE

-571 HPYLTFWDPFT
+571 HPYLSFWDPFT

-592 ASKAKNTKGEVIT
+592 SSKAKNTKGEVIT
-605 TFSNEPT
+605 KFSNEPT
-612 NLSNYGVEDD
+612 NLSNYGLDEY
-622 GITRKMSYYEMYP
+622 GKPKTSYYEMYP

>member
-1 MKRFFNT
+1 MKRFLNI
-8 IMIISACMVLAISCK
+8 IMVISACMVLAVSCK

-35 KTEIAIGAD
+35 KTEIAVGAD

-73 GEGSAICEVL
+73 GEGAATCEVL

-104 TSATTVKVMQMGYA
+104 TTATTVKVMQMGYA
-118 KGIFVSEEDRAIS
+118 KGVFVSEEDRTIS

-147 MANVNFDVQVNNLPA
+147 MANVNFDVRVNNLPA

-169 KEWLTYKKETPNY
+169 KEWLKYKKETPNY
-182 EYGDRPRLL
+182 DYGDRPRLL
-191 KLHFDWDVNM
+191 KLHFDWEINM
-201 SETARTAEVIIT
+201 TEKARTAEVIIT

-223 GAVKLIVTQK
+223 GAIKLVVTQK
-233 AAPVITDDRAGDSLA
+233 PAPVITDDRAGDSLA
-248 ILSIYSSMNGLF
+248 LLSIYSSMNGIF
-260 AWDAS
+260 TWDAS

-271 KGVELWETTD
+271 KGVELWEATD
-281 KYIKIEADGTINYSA
+281 KYIKLNPADGTIDYSA
-296 PVPKELVGRLKSVEF
+296 PVPEDLIGRLKSVEF
-311 TLFET
+311 IAFET
-316 EESLPYQVKYLK
+316 KKSLPYQVKYLK

-342 LKNIVLGNEICDLV
+342 LKDIVLGNEICELV
-356 KYGNLRKLTVRA
+356 KYGNLRKLAIRA

-375 ANFTEFGKTLI
+375 ENFTEFGKTLV
-386 SLDLSSNNFEVMG
+386 SLDLGSNNFEVMG
-399 KSGSTINGVKVLG
+399 KGGTTIDGVKVIG
-412 IESITRENFPHLRNL
+412 IESITQDNFPYLRKL
-427 YLNKINRYDTTKDLS
+427 DLTKINRYDTTKDLS
-442 AYTDKKDE
+442 AYKGKDD

-459 FGAGFLTPAEGYN
+459 YGDGFPKPTEGYN
-472 NSYFKELLKW
+472 DTYFKELLQW
-482 EELECLSL
+482 ENLEYLSL
-490 SLNMLDGQLPSD
+490 SLNMLDGELPSD
-502 AEVKQ
+502 Q
-507 LLGADKVY
+507 DLLDLGIEAY
-515 TESYIQ
+515 TDIDIK
-521 NAAYKDTISIQ
+521 NAANKDTIE
-532 DAEKYLLANGG
+532 DAKTYLIG
-543 APRVWPKMKSLSL
+543 APKVWPRMKKLSL
-556 NLNFMTGQ
+556 NLNFLNGK

-571 HPYLTFWDPFT
+571 HPYLSFWDPFT

-605 TFSNEPT
+605 KFSNEPT
-612 NLSNYGVEDD
+612 NLSNYGFEDD
-622 GITRKMSYYEMYP
+622 GITRKRSYYEMYP

>member
-1 MKRFFNT
+1 MKRFLNI
-8 IMIISACMVLAISCK
+8 IMVISACMVLAVSCK

-35 KTEIAIGAD
+35 KTEIAVGAD

-73 GEGSAICEVL
+73 GEGAATCEVL

-104 TSATTVKVMQMGYA
+104 TTATTVKVMQMGYA
-118 KGIFVSEEDRAIS
+118 KGIFVSEEDRTIS
-131 VENSAKLEERF
+131 LENSAKLEERF

-147 MANVNFDVQVNNLPA
+147 MANVNFDVRVNNLPD

-169 KEWLTYKKETPNY
+169 KEWLKYKKETPNY
-182 EYGDRPRLL
+182 DYGDRPRLL

-201 SETARTAEVIIT
+201 AEKARTAEVIIT
-213 PQETSDTEGD
+213 PHETSDTEGD
-223 GAVKLIVTQK
+223 GSIKLVVTQK
-233 AAPVITDDRAGDSLA
+233 PAPVITDDRAGDSLA
-248 ILSIYSSMNGLF
+248 LLSIYSSMNGIF
-260 AWDAS
+260 TWDAR

-296 PVPKELVGRLKSVEF
+296 PVPEDLIGRLKSVEF
-311 TLFET
+311 IAFET
-316 EESLPYQVKYLK
+316 KESLPYQVKYLK

-356 KYGNLRKLTVRA
+356 KYGNLRNLAICA

-375 ANFTEFGKTLI
+375 ENFTELGNTLI
-386 SLDLSSNNFEVMG
+386 SLDLGSNNFEVMG
-399 KSGSTINGVKVLG
+399 EAGTTIDGVKVIG
-412 IESITRENFPHLRNL
+412 IESITQDHFPYLRKL
-427 YLNKINRYDTTKDLS
+427 DLTKINRYDTTKDLS
-442 AYTDKKDE
+442 AYKGKDD

-459 FGAGFLTPAEGYN
+459 YGDGFPEPSDGYDN
-472 NSYFKELLKW
+472 TYFTELLKW
-482 EELECLSL
+482 ENLEYLSL
-490 SLNMLDGQLPSD
+490 SLNMLDGELPSD
-502 AEVKQ
+502 Q
-507 LLGADKVY
+507 DLLDLGIEAY
-515 TESYIQ
+515 TDIDIK
-521 NAAYKDTISIQ
+521 NAANKDTIE
-532 DAEKYLLANGG
+532 DAKTYLIG
-543 APRVWPKMKSLSL
+543 APKVWPRMKKLSL
-556 NLNFMTGQ
+556 NLNFLNGK

-571 HPYLTFWDPFT
+571 HPYLSFWDPFT

-605 TFSNEPT
+605 KFSNEPT
-612 NLSNYGVEDD
+612 NLSNYGFEDD

>member
-1 MKRFFNT
+1 MKRFLNI
-8 IMIISACMVLAISCK
+8 IMVISACMVLAVSCK
-23 EEDNVVSEFSID
+23 EEDNVVAEFSID
-35 KTEIAIGAD
+35 KTEIAVGAD

-54 NVKWQGTSESS
+54 NVKWQGTSECS

-73 GEGSAICEVL
+73 GEGAATCEVL

-104 TSATTVKVMQMGYA
+104 TTATTVKVMQMGYA
-118 KGIFVSEEDRAIS
+118 KGVFVSEEDRTIS

-147 MANVNFDVQVNNLPA
+147 MANVNFDVRVNNLPA

-169 KEWLTYKKETPNY
+169 KEWLKYKKETPNY
-182 EYGDRPRLL
+182 DYGDRPRLL

-201 SETARTAEVIIT
+201 TEKARTAEVIIT
-213 PQETSDTEGD
+213 PQETSDTEGN
-223 GAVKLIVTQK
+223 GAIKLVVTQK
-233 AAPVITDDRAGDSLA
+233 SAPVITDDRAGDSLA

-271 KGVELWETTD
+271 KGVELWEATD

-296 PVPKELVGRLKSVEF
+296 SVPEDLIGRLKSVEF
-311 TLFET
+311 IAFET
-316 EESLPYQVKYLK
+316 KESLPYQVKYLK

-342 LKNIVLGNEICDLV
+342 LKDIVLGNEICELV
-356 KYGNLRKLTVRA
+356 QYGNLRNLAIRA

-375 ANFTEFGKTLI
+375 ENFTEFGKTLV

-412 IESITRENFPHLRNL
+412 IESITRENFPYLRSL

-442 AYTDKKDE
+442 AYKGKDD

-459 FGAGFLTPAEGYN
+459 YGGDRFPGPSDGYDN
-472 NSYFKELLKW
+472 TYFKELLQW
-482 EELECLSL
+482 ENLEYLSL
-490 SLNMLDGQLPSD
+490 SLNMLDGELPSD
-502 AEVKQ
+502 QDLLNLGIKAYTQSDIENAE
-507 LLGADKVY
+507 
-515 TESYIQ
+515 
-521 NAAYKDTISIQ
+521 YKDSISIE
-532 DAEKYLLANGG
+532 DANKYLLKGGG
-543 APRVWPKMKSLSL
+543 APKVWPRMKKLSL
-556 NLNFMTGQ
+556 NLNFLTGE

-571 HPYLTFWDPFT
+571 HPYLSFWDPFT

-592 ASKAKNTKGEVIT
+592 SSKAKNTKGEVIT
-605 TFSNEPT
+605 KFSNEPT
-612 NLSNYGVEDD
+612 NLSNYGE
-622 GITRKMSYYEMYP
+622 GKTSYYEMYP
-635 KRKPQITDE
+635 KRKPQITDD

>member
-1 MKRFFNT
+1 MKRFLNI
-8 IMIISACMVLAISCK
+8 IMVISACMVLAVSCK

-35 KTEIAIGAD
+35 KTEIAVGAD

-73 GEGSAICEVL
+73 GEGAATCEVL

-104 TSATTVKVMQMGYA
+104 TTATTVKVMQMGYA
-118 KGIFVSEEDRAIS
+118 KGIFVSEEDRTIS

-147 MANVNFDVQVNNLPA
+147 MANVNFDVRVNNLPA

-169 KEWLTYKKETPNY
+169 KEWLKYKKETPNY
-182 EYGDRPRLL
+182 DYGDRPRLL

-201 SETARTAEVIIT
+201 AEKARTAEVIIT
-213 PQETSDTEGD
+213 PHETSDTEGD
-223 GAVKLIVTQK
+223 GSIKLVVTQK
-233 AAPVITDDRAGDSLA
+233 PAPVITDDRAGDSLA
-248 ILSIYSSMNGLF
+248 LLSIYSSMNGIF
-260 AWDAS
+260 TWDAS

-271 KGVELWETTD
+271 EGVELWEATD
-281 KYIKIEADGTINYSA
+281 KYIKLNPADKTIDYSA
-296 PVPKELVGRLKSVEF
+296 PVPEDLIGRLKSVEF
-311 TLFET
+311 IAFET
-316 EESLPYQVKYLK
+316 KESLPYQVKYLK

-342 LKNIVLGNEICDLV
+342 LKDIVLGNEICELV
-356 KYGNLRKLTVRA
+356 KYGNLRKLAICA

-375 ANFTEFGKTLI
+375 ENFTELGNTLI
-386 SLDLSSNNFEVMG
+386 SLDLGSNNFEVMG
-399 KSGSTINGVKVLG
+399 EAGTTIDGVKVIG
-412 IESITRENFPHLRNL
+412 IESITQENFPYLRNL
-427 YLNKINRYDTTKDLS
+427 DLTKINRYDTTKDLS
-442 AYTDKKDE
+442 AYKGKDD

-459 FGAGFLTPAEGYN
+459 YGDGFPKSADGYN
-472 NSYFKELLKW
+472 DTYFKKLLQW
-482 EELECLSL
+482 ENLEYLSL
-490 SLNMLDGQLPSD
+490 SLNMLDGELPSD
-502 AEVKQ
+502 EELRQ
-507 LLGADKVY
+507 LLGAEKVY
-515 TESYIQ
+515 TQSYIE
-521 NAAYKDTISIQ
+521 NAEYKDSISIE
-532 DAEKYLLANGG
+532 DANKYLLKGGG
-543 APRVWPKMKSLSL
+543 APKVWPRMKKLSL
-556 NLNFMTGQ
+556 NLNFLNGK

-571 HPYLTFWDPFT
+571 HPYLSFWDPFT

-592 ASKAKNTKGEVIT
+592 SSKAKNTKGEVIT
-605 TFSNEPT
+605 KFSNEPT
-612 NLSNYGVEDD
+612 NLSNYGFEDD

>member
-1 MKRFFNT
+1 MKRFLNI
-8 IMIISACMVLAISCK
+8 IMVISACMVLAVSCK

-35 KTEIAIGAD
+35 KTEIAVGAD

-73 GEGSAICEVL
+73 GEGAATCEVL

-104 TSATTVKVMQMGYA
+104 TTATTVKVMQMGYA
-118 KGIFVSEEDRAIS
+118 KGIFVSEEDRTIS
-131 VENSAKLEERF
+131 LENSAKLEERF

-147 MANVNFDVQVNNLPA
+147 MANVNFDVRVNNLPD

-169 KEWLTYKKETPNY
+169 KEWLKYKKETPNY
-182 EYGDRPRLL
+182 DYGDRPRLL

-201 SETARTAEVIIT
+201 AEKARTAEVIIT

-223 GAVKLIVTQK
+223 GAIKLVVTQK
-233 AAPVITDDRAGDSLA
+233 PAPVITDDRAGDSLA

-260 AWDAS
+260 ALDAS

-271 KGVELWETTD
+271 KGVELWEATD
-281 KYIKIEADGTINYSA
+281 KYIKIEADGTIDYSA
-296 PVPKELVGRLKSVEF
+296 PVPEDLIGRLKSVEF
-311 TLFET
+311 IAFET
-316 EESLPYQVKYLK
+316 KESLPYQVKYLK

-342 LKNIVLGNEICDLV
+342 LKDIVLGNEICELV
-356 KYGNLRKLTVRA
+356 KYGNLRNLAIRA

-375 ANFTEFGKTLI
+375 ENFTEFGKTLV
-386 SLDLSSNNFEVMG
+386 SLDLGSNNFEVMG
-399 KSGSTINGVKVLG
+399 KAGTTIDGVKVIG
-412 IESITRENFPHLRNL
+412 IESITQDNFPYLRKL
-427 YLNKINRYDTTKDLS
+427 DLTKINRYDTTKDLS
-442 AYTDKKDE
+442 AYKGKDD

-459 FGAGFLTPAEGYN
+459 YGDEFPGPSDGYN
-472 NSYFKELLKW
+472 NTYFKELLQW
-482 EELECLSL
+482 ENLEYLSL
-490 SLNMLDGQLPSD
+490 SLNMLDGELPSD
-502 AEVKQ
+502 DELRQ

-515 TESYIQ
+515 TQDYIE
-521 NAAYKDTISIQ
+521 NAEYKDTITLQ
-532 DAEKYLLANGG
+532 NAQEYLLANGG
-543 APRVWPKMKSLSL
+543 APKVWPRMKKLSL
-556 NLNFMTGQ
+556 NLNFMTGK

-571 HPYLTFWDPFT
+571 HPYLSFWDPFT

-592 ASKAKNTKGEVIT
+592 SSKAKNTKGEVIT
-605 TFSNEPT
+605 KFSNEPT
-612 NLSNYGVEDD
+612 NLSNYGED
-622 GITRKMSYYEMYP
+622 KKSYYEMYP
-635 KRKPQITDE
+635 KRKPQITDD

>member
-1 MKRFFNT
+1 MKRFLNI
-8 IMIISACMVLAISCK
+8 IMVISACMVLAVSCK

-35 KTEIAIGAD
+35 KTEIAVGAD

-73 GEGSAICEVL
+73 GEGAATCEVL

-104 TSATTVKVMQMGYA
+104 TTATTVKVMQMGYA
-118 KGIFVSEEDRAIS
+118 KGIFVSEEDRTIS
-131 VENSAKLEERF
+131 LENSAKLEERF

-147 MANVNFDVQVNNLPA
+147 MANVNFDVRVNNLPD

-169 KEWLTYKKETPNY
+169 KEWLKYKKETPNY
-182 EYGDRPRLL
+182 DYGDRPRLL

-201 SETARTAEVIIT
+201 AEKARTAEVIIT
-213 PQETSDTEGD
+213 PHETSDTEGD
-223 GAVKLIVTQK
+223 GSIKLVVTQK
-233 AAPVITDDRAGDSLA
+233 PAPVITDDRAGDSLA
-248 ILSIYSSMNGLF
+248 LLSIYSSMNGIF
-260 AWDAS
+260 TWDAS

-296 PVPKELVGRLKSVEF
+296 PVPEDLIGRLKSVEF
-311 TLFET
+311 IAFET
-316 EESLPYQVKYLK
+316 KESLPCQVKYLK

-356 KYGNLRKLTVRA
+356 KYGNLRNLAICA

-375 ANFTEFGKTLI
+375 ENFTELGNTLI
-386 SLDLSSNNFEVMG
+386 SLDLGSNNFEVMG
-399 KSGSTINGVKVLG
+399 KGGTTIDGVKVIG
-412 IESITRENFPHLRNL
+412 IESITQDNFPYLRKL
-427 YLNKINRYDTTKDLS
+427 DLTKINRYDTTKDLS
-442 AYTDKKDE
+442 AYKGKDD

-459 FGAGFLTPAEGYN
+459 YGDGFPEPSDGYDN
-472 NSYFKELLKW
+472 TYFTELLKW
-482 EELECLSL
+482 ENLEYLSL
-490 SLNMLDGQLPSD
+490 SLNMLDGELPSD
-502 AEVKQ
+502 Q
-507 LLGADKVY
+507 DLLDLGIEAY
-515 TESYIQ
+515 TDIDIK
-521 NAAYKDTISIQ
+521 NAANKDTIE
-532 DAEKYLLANGG
+532 DAKTYLIG
-543 APRVWPKMKSLSL
+543 APKVWPRMKKLSL
-556 NLNFMTGQ
+556 NLNFLNGK

-571 HPYLTFWDPFT
+571 HPYLSFWDPFT

-605 TFSNEPT
+605 KFSNEPT
-612 NLSNYGVEDD
+612 NLSNYGFEDD
-622 GITRKMSYYEMYP
+622 GITRKRSYYEMYP

>member
-1 MKRFFNT
+1 MKRFLNI
-8 IMIISACMVLAISCK
+8 IMVISACMVLAVSCK

-35 KTEIAIGAD
+35 KTEIAVGAD

-54 NVKWQGTSESS
+54 NVKWQGTSECS

-73 GEGSAICEVL
+73 GEGAATCEVL

-104 TSATTVKVMQMGYA
+104 TTATTVKVMQMGYA
-118 KGIFVSEEDRAIS
+118 KGVFVSEEDRTIS

-147 MANVNFDVQVNNLPA
+147 MANVNFDVRVNNLPA

-169 KEWLTYKKETPNY
+169 KEWLKYKKETPNY
-182 EYGDRPRLL
+182 DYGDRPRLL
-191 KLHFDWDVNM
+191 KLHFDWEINM
-201 SETARTAEVIIT
+201 TEKARTAEVIIT

-223 GAVKLIVTQK
+223 GTIKLVVTQK
-233 AAPVITDDRAGDSLA
+233 PAPVITDDRAGDSLA
-248 ILSIYSSMNGLF
+248 LLSIYSSMNGIF
-260 AWDAS
+260 TWDAS

-271 KGVELWETTD
+271 KGVELWEATD

-296 PVPKELVGRLKSVEF
+296 PVPEDLIGRLKSVEF
-311 TLFET
+311 IAFET
-316 EESLPYQVKYLK
+316 KESLPYQVKYLK

-342 LKNIVLGNEICDLV
+342 LKDIVLGNEICELAQ
-356 KYGNLRKLTVRA
+356 YGHLRNLAIRA

-375 ANFTEFGKTLI
+375 ENFTEFGKTLV

-412 IESITRENFPHLRNL
+412 IESITRENFPHLRSL

-442 AYTDKKDE
+442 AYKGKDD

-459 FGAGFLTPAEGYN
+459 YGGDGFPGPSDGYDN
-472 NSYFKELLKW
+472 TYFKELLQW
-482 EELECLSL
+482 ENLEYLSL
-490 SLNMLDGQLPSD
+490 SLNMLDGELPSD
-502 AEVKQ
+502 Q
-507 LLGADKVY
+507 DLLDLGIKPY
-515 TESYIQ
+515 TDVDIN
-521 NAAYKDTISIQ
+521 NAANKDTIE
-532 DAEKYLLANGG
+532 DAKEYLLKDGG
-543 APRVWPKMKSLSL
+543 APKVWPRMKKLSL
-556 NLNFMTGQ
+556 NLNFMTGK

-571 HPYLTFWDPFT
+571 HPYLSFWDPFT

-592 ASKAKNTKGEVIT
+592 SSKAKNTKGEVIT
-605 TFSNEPT
+605 KFSNEPT
-612 NLSNYGVEDD
+612 NLSNYGFEDN
-622 GITRKMSYYEMYP
+622 GITRKKSYYEMYP

>member
-1 MKRFFNT
+1 MKRFLNI
-8 IMIISACMVLAISCK
+8 IMVISACMVLAVSCK
-23 EEDNVVSEFSID
+23 EEDNVVAEFSID
-35 KTEIAIGAD
+35 KTEIAVGAD

-73 GEGSAICEVL
+73 GEGAATCEVL

-104 TSATTVKVMQMGYA
+104 TTATTVKVMQMGYA
-118 KGIFVSEEDRAIS
+118 KGIFVSEEDRTIS

-147 MANVNFDVQVNNLPA
+147 MANVNFDVRVNNLPA

-169 KEWLTYKKETPNY
+169 KEWLKYKKETPNY
-182 EYGDRPRLL
+182 DYGDRPRLL
-191 KLHFDWDVNM
+191 KLHFDWEINM
-201 SETARTAEVIIT
+201 TEKARTAEVIIT

-223 GAVKLIVTQK
+223 GTIKLVVTQK
-233 AAPVITDDRAGDSLA
+233 PAPVITDDRAGDSLA
-248 ILSIYSSMNGLF
+248 LLSIYSSMNGIF
-260 AWDAS
+260 TWDAS
-265 ENMRYW
+265 ENMSYW
-271 KGVELWETTD
+271 KGVELWEATD
-281 KYIKIEADGTINYSA
+281 KYIEIKADGTINYSA
-296 PVPKELVGRLKSVEF
+296 PVPEDLIGRLKSVEF
-311 TLFET
+311 IAFET
-316 EESLPYQVKYLK
+316 KESLPYQVKYLK

-342 LKNIVLGNEICDLV
+342 LKDIVLGNEICELAE
-356 KYGNLRKLTVRA
+356 YGHLRNLAIRA

-375 ANFTEFGKTLI
+375 ENFTEFGKTLV

-412 IESITRENFPHLRNL
+412 IESITRENFPYLRNL
-427 YLNKINRYDTTKDLS
+427 YLNKINRYDSTKDLS
-442 AYTDKKDE
+442 AYKGKDD

-459 FGAGFLTPAEGYN
+459 YGGDGFPGPSDGYDN
-472 NSYFKELLKW
+472 TYFKELLKW

-502 AEVKQ
+502 DELRQ
-507 LLGADKVY
+507 LLGDKVVY
-515 TESYIQ
+515 EEADI
-521 NAAYKDTISIQ
+521 AEYKDSISIE
-532 DAEKYLLANGG
+532 DANKYLLKDGG
-543 APRVWPKMKSLSL
+543 APKVWPRMKKLSL
-556 NLNFMTGQ
+556 NLNFLTGE

-571 HPYLTFWDPFT
+571 HPYLSFWDPFT

-592 ASKAKNTKGEVIT
+592 SSKAKNTKGEVIT
-605 TFSNEPT
+605 KFSNEPT
-612 NLSNYGVEDD
+612 NLSNYGLDEY
-622 GITRKMSYYEMYP
+622 GKPKTSYYEMYP

>member
-1 MKRFFNT
+1 MKRFLNI
-8 IMIISACMVLAISCK
+8 IMVISACMVLAVSCK

-35 KTEIAIGAD
+35 KTEIAVGAD

-54 NVKWQGTSESS
+54 NVKWQGTSECS

-73 GEGSAICEVL
+73 GEGAATCEVL

-104 TSATTVKVMQMGYA
+104 TTATTVKVMQMGYA
-118 KGIFVSEEDRAIS
+118 KGIFVSEEDRTIS

-147 MANVNFDVQVNNLPA
+147 MANVNFDVRVNNLPA

-169 KEWLTYKKETPNY
+169 KEWLKYKKETPNY
-182 EYGDRPRLL
+182 DYGDRPRLL
-191 KLHFDWDVNM
+191 KLHFDWEINM
-201 SETARTAEVIIT
+201 TEKARTAEVIIT
-213 PQETSDTEGD
+213 PQETSDTEGN
-223 GAVKLIVTQK
+223 GAIKLVVTQK
-233 AAPVITDDRAGDSLA
+233 PAPVITDDRAGDSLA
-248 ILSIYSSMNGLF
+248 LLSIYSSMNGIF
-260 AWDAS
+260 TWDAG

-271 KGVELWETTD
+271 KGVELWEATD
-281 KYIKIEADGTINYSA
+281 KYIEIEADGTINYSA
-296 PVPKELVGRLKSVEF
+296 SVPKDLIGRLKSVEF
-311 TLFET
+311 IAFET
-316 EESLPYQVKYLK
+316 KESLPYQVKYLK

-342 LKNIVLGNEICDLV
+342 LKDIVLGNEICELAE
-356 KYGNLRKLTVRA
+356 YGRLRNLAIRA

-375 ANFTEFGKTLI
+375 ENFTEFGKTLV

-412 IESITRENFPHLRNL
+412 IESITRENFPHLRSL

-442 AYTDKKDE
+442 AYKGKDD

-459 FGAGFLTPAEGYN
+459 YGGDGFPGPSDGYDN
-472 NSYFKELLKW
+472 TYFKELLQW
-482 EELECLSL
+482 ENLEYLSL
-490 SLNMLDGQLPSD
+490 SLNMLDGELPSD
-502 AEVKQ
+502 Q
-507 LLGADKVY
+507 DLLDLGIKPY
-515 TESYIQ
+515 TDVDIN
-521 NAAYKDTISIQ
+521 NAANKDTIE
-532 DAEKYLLANGG
+532 DAKEYLLKDGG
-543 APRVWPKMKSLSL
+543 APKVWPRMKKLSL
-556 NLNFMTGQ
+556 NLNFMTGK

-571 HPYLTFWDPFT
+571 HPYLSFWDPFT

-592 ASKAKNTKGEVIT
+592 SSKAKNTKGEVIT
-605 TFSNEPT
+605 KFSNEPT
-612 NLSNYGVEDD
+612 NLSNYGFEDD
-622 GITRKMSYYEMYP
+622 GITRKKSYYEMYP

>member
-1 MKRFFNT
+1 MKRFLNI
-8 IMIISACMVLAISCK
+8 IMVISACMVLAVSCK

-35 KTEIAIGAD
+35 KTEIAVGAD

-73 GEGSAICEVL
+73 GEGAATCEVL

-104 TSATTVKVMQMGYA
+104 TTATTVKVMQMGYA
-118 KGIFVSEEDRAIS
+118 KGIFVSEEDRTIS
-131 VENSAKLEERF
+131 LENSAKLEERF

-147 MANVNFDVQVNNLPA
+147 MANVNFDVRVNNLPD

-169 KEWLTYKKETPNY
+169 KEWLKYKKETPNY
-182 EYGDRPRLL
+182 DYGDRPRLL

-201 SETARTAEVIIT
+201 AEKARTAEVIIT
-213 PQETSDTEGD
+213 PHETSDTEGD
-223 GAVKLIVTQK
+223 GSIKLVVTQK
-233 AAPVITDDRAGDSLA
+233 PAPVITDDRAGDSLA
-248 ILSIYSSMNGLF
+248 LLSIYSSMNGIF
-260 AWDAS
+260 TWDAS
-265 ENMRYW
+265 GNMRYW

-296 PVPKELVGRLKSVEF
+296 PVPEDLIGRLKSVEF
-311 TLFET
+311 IAFET
-316 EESLPYQVKYLK
+316 KESLPYQVKYLK

-356 KYGNLRKLTVRA
+356 KYGNLRNLAICA

-375 ANFTEFGKTLI
+375 ENFTELGNTLI
-386 SLDLSSNNFEVMG
+386 SLDLGSNNFEVMG
-399 KSGSTINGVKVLG
+399 KGGTTIDGVKVIG
-412 IESITRENFPHLRNL
+412 IESITQDNFPYLRKL
-427 YLNKINRYDTTKDLS
+427 DLTKINRYDTTKDLS
-442 AYTDKKDE
+442 AYKGKDD

-459 FGAGFLTPAEGYN
+459 YGDGFPEPSDGYDN
-472 NSYFKELLKW
+472 TYFTELLKW
-482 EELECLSL
+482 ENLEYLSL
-490 SLNMLDGQLPSD
+490 SLNMLDGELPSD
-502 AEVKQ
+502 Q
-507 LLGADKVY
+507 DLLDLGIEAY
-515 TESYIQ
+515 TDIDIK
-521 NAAYKDTISIQ
+521 NAANKDTIE
-532 DAEKYLLANGG
+532 DAKTYLIG
-543 APRVWPKMKSLSL
+543 APKVWPRMKKLSL
-556 NLNFMTGQ
+556 NLNFLNGK

-571 HPYLTFWDPFT
+571 HPYLSFWDPFT

-605 TFSNEPT
+605 KFSNEPT
-612 NLSNYGVEDD
+612 NLSNYGFEDD